1 MNNKTVFGSREAV
14 SLMVIILL
22 TKFVFTTPLLLIN
35 QSGVSAWI
43 SVIVSAMFAFFF
55 FQLCICILKKKD
67 KEIDFSVYQNK
78 SFLIAGLLGGCYFYV
93 LTASFIGQY
102 IIGAMHSALPE
113 SPFLYVSLFCLVCIL
128 SIGFL
133 GLEPCVRSARF
144 FVVLLLM
151 MIALLLVAFFEM
163 FDLRSFAPFFGKGYL
178 STIIMTPIT
187 TWIFP
192 EYFFLF
198 YFLPFIKKKKYML
211 HTNFMTVLII
221 TVCFLAVLG
230 IYLLVVPSELAQRLN
245 FPTHQIIYFIEGTVS
260 QSLKPLYTFI
270 WHISVF
276 LYAGVEVV
284 FLSEMLSVILKIDS
298 RKPLVPIL
306 SVGLIFLS
314 FVLGNESTLQQVMAK
329 LLKYGIV
336 LFPIIPFCLSVISRL
351 GGNQCIKKQ

>member
-1 MNNKTVFGSREAV
+1 MNNKMIFGSREAV

-35 QSGVSAWI
+35 HAGVSAWI
-43 SVIVSAMFAFFF
+43 SVIASSIFAFLFL
-55 FQLCICILKKKD
+55 QICICILKKKEN
-67 KEIDFSVYQNK
+67 EIDFSVYQNK
-78 SFLIAGLLGGCYFYV
+78 SFLFAGFLGGCYFYV

-144 FVVLLLM
+144 FVILLLL

-163 FDLRSFAPFFGKGYL
+163 FDITSFAPFFGKGIL
-178 STIIMTPIT
+178 STFVKTPIF

-211 HTNFMTVLII
+211 HTNFITVLII

-230 IYLLVVPSELAQRLN
+230 IYLLVVPSELAQSLN

-276 LYAGVEVV
+276 LYAGVEIV
-284 FLSEMLSVILKIDS
+284 FLSEMISALLKTDS

-306 SVGLIFLS
+306 SIGLIFLS
-314 FVLGNESTLQQVMAK
+314 FILGNESTLQQIMAK

-336 LFPIIPFCLSVISRL
+336 LFPIVPLCLSLVSRF
-351 GGNQCIKKQ
+351 GGSKCIEK